1 MVHVKYLTDP
11 VCPHSGA
18 PEPAWRPMQI
28 RFADGVSISYI
39 SDRRARKIVESPDM
53 LRRLN
58 APPGRPVVA
67 ISRAS

>member
-1 MVHVKYLTDP
+1 
-11 VCPHSGA
+11 
-18 PEPAWRPMQI
+18 MQI
-28 RFADGVSISYI
+28 RFADGVAISYI
-39 SDRRARKIVESPDM
+39 LDGRARKIDESQDM